1 MIAYNGDRMTANQYA
16 KAYVYEYGSCDYVW
30 GLWQER
36 VSGDIHAMTE
46 REQAAIG
53 EAIQRQI
60 DRVAKLFGFA

>member
-1 MIAYNGDRMTANQYA
+1 MIAYNGNKMTANQYA
-16 KAYVYEYGSCDYVW
+16 KEYVYEYGSCDYVW
-30 GLWQER
+30 GAWQER